1 MRPSAPAPADGKP
14 AVSTALKTEEATAA
28 VVDPRDFGLALVLG
42 VVALLIW
49 LHAAGP
55 GTGAGFDFF
64 TAYWRAAREVAAGT
78 SPYQQLARLT
88 INPGASEVSGTGY
101 VYPPFLAVLLS
112 IPVRLGFNKLACW
125 LLWTLVNVTAVLWMG
140 YELNLSLRSSRSL
153 AGSMAFVVATLL
165 PAVVMYDIGLGQA
178 DLLMAALAVGSYGL
192 WLRGHR
198 WPASV
203 ILGVAIAIKPTLG
216 LILLVWL
223 WKGDWRA
230 FLRGAAAA
238 AVLVFLPFAAI
249 GLEAMREYVTFLLHW
264 NAFGANADFINQT
277 PYALLL
283 RMFTINPAVPPL
295 LVAPFLVQPLRLA
308 AMAGTVWLWLRA
320 TPRALLSPPLEMGS
334 FLLVIPVI
342 LLLSPLAE
350 DIHFTMLAP
359 VLVGLGWIALAK
371 RQLGK
376 AAAWALWIGF
386 LFSCLPRMQE
396 LIYPDHLLILPG
408 QTDPWIGTLI
418 TLLRTSALLWLAVT
432 LLVAGQA
439 IMRAAERPSP
449 PYYQP
454 GGKSRYRHPDAQQD
468 AGGDRIPHTTSLQ
481 SWSDTGQ
488 QRGNGSLKNHDID
501 GNVSHSQNR

>member
-1 MRPSAPAPADGKP
+1 VASPAIEKVGAPAA
-14 AVSTALKTEEATAA
+14 AALD
-28 VVDPRDFGLALVLG
+28 VRDLGFALALGL
-42 VVALLIW
+42 VVLLIW

-64 TAYWRAAREVAAGT
+64 TAYWRAAREVAAGA

-88 INPGASEVSGTGY
+88 IDPGASGLHGTGY

-125 LLWTLVNVTAVLWMG
+125 LLWTVVNITAVVWMG
-140 YELNLSLRSSRSL
+140 YELNLSLRNSRSWT
-153 AGSMAFVVATLL
+153 GTMAFGVGTLL
-165 PAVVMYDIGLGQA
+165 PAVVTYDIGLGQA

-198 WPASV
+198 WSAGV

-216 LILLVWL
+216 LVLLVWL

-230 FLRGAAAA
+230 FLRGAVAAFI
-238 AVLVFLPFAAI
+238 LVFLPFAFI
-249 GLEAMREYVTFLLHW
+249 GLAAVREYATFLLHW

-283 RMFTINPAVPPL
+283 RMFTINPAMPPL
-295 LVAPFLVQPLRLA
+295 LVAPFLVWPLRLA

-320 TPRALLSPPLEMGS
+320 TPRARLSPLLEMGS
-334 FLLVIPVI
+334 FLLMIPVI

-359 VLVGLGWIALAK
+359 VLVGLGWIALAE
-371 RQLGK
+371 RFYRL
-376 AAAWALWIGF
+376 AAAWAVWIAY

-396 LIYPDHLLILPG
+396 LIYPDHLLIFPG
-408 QTDPWIGTLI
+408 QTDPQVGGLI
-418 TLLRTSALLWLAVT
+418 TLLRTGALLWLAVIA
-432 LLVAGQA
+432 LVAGQA
-439 IMRAAERPSP
+439 IVRAAR
-449 PYYQP
+449 
-454 GGKSRYRHPDAQQD
+454 R
-468 AGGDRIPHTTSLQ
+468 
-481 SWSDTGQ
+481 
-488 QRGNGSLKNHDID
+488 
-501 GNVSHSQNR
+501 VSFHI